1 MIGESSNSVRCGIV
15 LAGGEGQRLRPF
27 IRRFRGDELPKQYVN
42 LIGSHTML
50 ERTFRRAEKLI
61 RPEHLF
67 TVVSQAHLH
76 YPEAMSQL
84 AGRPKGTVVVQPE
97 NKETAPGLLLPLS
110 FLYRR
115 FPGATVVVFPS
126 DHLII
131 EEDLFTKHLDLA
143 CRVVEACPS
152 SLVLLGMQPSEPE
165 QEYGYILPEKQA
177 NNFGVHRVL
186 RFVEKPQAPVA
197 REIIAKGGLWN
208 AMIMVFKAKTLMD
221 LVRITARSLYSSFK
235 RISDAVETSEERAVV
250 EETYK
255 TIRPLNFSSGLLEAL
270 PRSDSVCL
278 SVLPVKGV
286 YWSDLGSEQRL
297 LSARQK
303 AGYGAGINRVP
314 ERAHSLVRGNT
325 PITFS
330 R

>member
-1 MIGESSNSVRCGIV
+1 MIGESIKLIRCGIV

-27 IRRFRGDELPKQYVN
+27 IRRFRGDELPKQYVK

-50 ERTFRRAEKLI
+50 ERTFRRADKLI

-67 TVVSQAHLH
+67 TVVSQAHLR
-76 YPEAMSQL
+76 YPEVTSQL
-84 AGRPKGTVVVQPE
+84 SRRPKGTVVVQPE

-131 EEDLFTKHLDLA
+131 EEDLFTKHVDLA

-152 SLVLLGMQPSEPE
+152 SFVLLGMQPSEPE
-165 QEYGYILPEKQA
+165 REYGYILPDKQA

-186 RFVEKPQAPVA
+186 RFVEKPQAPAA

-208 AMIMVFKAKTLMD
+208 TMIMAFKAKTLME
-221 LVRITARSLYSSFK
+221 LVRTTARSLYSSFK
-235 RISDAVETSEERAVV
+235 RISDAIETSEERAVV
-250 EETYK
+250 EEIYRA
-255 TIRPLNFSSGLLEAL
+255 IRPLNFSSGLLEAL

-297 LSARQK
+297 LSALQMTGYR
-303 AGYGAGINRVP
+303 AGGKRDP
-314 ERAHSLVRGNT
+314 ERTDSLARENT